1 MKQNQRPEY
10 WIQMLIICI
19 LLLFLSACQTE
30 DLAPL
35 EDDLVVTDLT
45 EAKIKEAADRAEQA
59 EYRVEEIRL
68 ELIGVRQTLEQRE
81 ADLQVI
87 TQRLIRTQRLV
98 AVLVLILIGLSYSL
112 WRARFA
118 KRAMVCPDW
127 RAVLTHWGLLKST
140 SQPKKE
146 TLPKDPEPKK
156 PATKKP
162 AAKKP
167 EAKTSATKKPVAKKP
182 ETKNPG
188 TKKPVTKKTATK
200 KPGAK

>member
-1 MKQNQRPEY
+1 MKQNQRPGY
-10 WIQMLIICI
+10 WIQILIICSF
-19 LLLFLSACQTE
+19 LLFLSACQTE
-30 DLAPL
+30 DSALV
-35 EDDLVVTDLT
+35 EDDLVVKGLT

-68 ELIGVRQTLEQRE
+68 ELLGVQQTLEQRE
-81 ADLQVI
+81 VDLQVMKL
-87 TQRLIRTQRLV
+87 RLIRTQRLV

-127 RAVLTHWGLLKST
+127 RAVLTNWGLLKTT

-146 TLPKDPEPKK
+146 TLQKDPEPKK

-167 EAKTSATKKPVAKKP
+167 ATKTPGPKKPIAKQPAKK
-182 ETKNPG
+182 
-188 TKKPVTKKTATK
+188 KPASK
-200 KPGAK
+200 